1 MNPQTAQSD
10 AALDRILTALRN
22 TQPSRGLEQR
32 ITARIA
38 QAQAEPLRDSLP
50 ARSWQLIAG
59 RLAPTPRYALTAIA
73 LVALILFCLHYRP
86 SPFVQPNT
94 TTSIHSTASNPASTS
109 NSPTPSSISN
119 SLTPANTSTSL
130 ASANT
135 SNSLAS
141 ANTSNSLASA
151 NTSNSL
157 TPAIAI
163 NASSN
168 PRAEGPPYISVG
180 RSPTYASTTTRGPE
194 VRSIPSSAAP
204 TDPDALALAETL
216 APSRP
221 IAPMPLTAEEH
232 LLVLATRQGQPLEL
246 AELETLR
253 QPALQ
258 ARAEAHQQAAIR
270 NYIHSLLAPLAAAEA
285 INPTPPTEDASIPQS
300 SSR

>member
-38 QAQAEPLRDSLP
+38 QAQAEPLRYSLP

-109 NSPTPSSISN
+109 NSPTPASISN
-119 SLTPANTSTSL
+119 SLTPAS
-130 ASANT
+130 
-135 SNSLAS
+135 
-141 ANTSNSLASA
+141 
-151 NTSNSL
+151 
-157 TPAIAI
+157 AI

-168 PRAEGPPYISVG
+168 PRAEGPPYTSVG

-194 VRSIPSSAAP
+194 VRSIPSSPAP

-216 APSRP
+216 APSHP
-221 IAPMPLTAEEH
+221 LPSMPLTAEEH

-253 QPALQ
+253 QPARQ
-258 ARAEAHQQAAIR
+258 ARAEAREQATVR
-270 NYIHSLLAPLAAAEA
+270 NYIHNLLAPLAAAEA
-285 INPTPPTEDASIPQS
+285 INPTPPIDDSPTPQPP
-300 SSR
+300 SR